1 MKLSLAP
8 ISLDRYFDTDK
19 DMRTILELTRD
30 CGFTYIDYDIKQ
42 KYLDGDYIEIAE
54 RLKKN
59 LTELGI
65 TAAQAHAPIINPFN
79 PGEVDYM
86 DAYRKSLHFCQIV
99 GIPRIVIHAGCL
111 PDNTKE
117 EFMANNIAF
126 YRSMIPFM
134 EETGVEILLENIG
147 HYADSYYLR
156 NGAELREL
164 IDALDHPMFG
174 ACWDVGH
181 ANLYNKKDC
190 EQYSSVVALGDKL
203 KALHVHD
210 NCGYFEKSYRHHRI
224 DMHTMPYVS
233 LYASVNYDAL
243 MQGLVDI
250 GYQGTF
256 NFETNAPVPPVRF
269 SFEYEGEIV
278 RKLEK
283 LPIPLWKQMNVLL
296 YDIGKFM
303 LETYGLFEG

>member
-1 MKLSLAP
+1 M
-8 ISLDRYFDTDK
+8 
-19 DMRTILELTRD
+19 
-30 CGFTYIDYDIKQ
+30 
-42 KYLDGDYIEIAE
+42 
-54 RLKKN
+54 
-59 LTELGI
+59 
-65 TAAQAHAPIINPFN
+65 N

-86 DAYRKSLHFCQIV
+86 EMYKRSLHFCQIV
-99 GIPRIVIHAGCL
+99 GIPQVVIHAGCV
-111 PDNTKE
+111 PENTKE
-117 EFMANNIAF
+117 EFMASNIAF

-134 EETGVEILLENIG
+134 EETGVMILLENIG
-147 HYADSYYLR
+147 HYADSYYVR

-224 DMHTMPYVS
+224 DMHTIPYVS

-250 GYQGTF
+250 GYKGTF

-283 LPIPLWKQMNVLL
+283 LPIPLWKQMNILL

-303 LETYGLFEG
+303 LETYGLYEG